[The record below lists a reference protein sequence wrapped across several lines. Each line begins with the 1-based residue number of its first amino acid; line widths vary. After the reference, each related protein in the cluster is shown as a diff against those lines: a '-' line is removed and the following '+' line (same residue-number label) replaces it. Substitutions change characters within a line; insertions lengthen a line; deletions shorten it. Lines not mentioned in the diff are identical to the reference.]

1 MANFVEMTDG
11 TSDALAVPGEPGYQE
26 LLDAGFVHTCDYK
39 APVKAETPKAAKVET
54 AKTEPAKAETVT
66 QEKTKGDKS
75 AL

>member
-39 APVKAETPKAAKVET
+39 APVKAAKVET